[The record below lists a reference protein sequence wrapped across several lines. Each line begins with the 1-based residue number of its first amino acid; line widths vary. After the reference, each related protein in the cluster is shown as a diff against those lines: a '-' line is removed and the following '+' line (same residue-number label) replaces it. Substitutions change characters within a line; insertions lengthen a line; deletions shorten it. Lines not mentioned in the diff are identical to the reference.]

1 MELRVRFELKADR
14 FQNLKCTPFEQ
25 QQALSGCQARFPTIS
40 PVPQYSV
47 RTAGIVGRRL
57 HVNVDFDSQREFDA
71 NNNLQVWYEGL
82 EDEVLRRVEAGN
94 VTFQAPPSRFISAA
108 IPANNFGVQA
118 VAQLG
123 ALEFRGIYA
132 QQKGNVVRD
141 RVYSVGET
149 TTQPIA
155 RVARDLDYEAGRF
168 FFAVDPV
175 LVPRSPAVDVLN
187 IDRATLPDS
196 LRVGSVRVYRVRAA
210 SPTSTTNQNIGGVR
224 AVGCGPGPI
233 RSVDCDV
240 QRAGPFQWELLLEGK
255 DYYVDPSGAWFALAA
270 RLDQSDYLAV
280 SYIPVGAAGCGP
292 GGRCAGTF
300 PAAASRDTPVVDTLR
315 LGYDP
320 RPGAT
325 AATPPVRFEIRSAYP
340 VGGSEVTRETVTL
353 ALTVN
358 RRERTVAADET
369 YLARL
374 GLALVSDANV
384 FDQYNRLFPRTRD
397 PLQGAPVRDYV
408 VVFAHLTP
416 FADPAKLDVTERNDS
431 LYRTPRTLLATQGP
445 PSVFAL
451 RMHAS
456 VSASADR
463 GLLSLNS
470 FQIRDGSERI
480 YVGTTLL
487 TRGTDYTIDYA
498 TGQVQFRN
506 PGALFPVGGVAQVRA
521 QFEERAAFVVSPTS
535 IFGLAGRHDLGARG
549 TVNFTGLFQREQ
561 SAFTRPPLGSEPAST
576 FIGGVSTEL
585 HFRPAWITRALAKL
599 PGIHTDAPSFLN
611 VSAEIAMSRPGP
623 NPAGQAYI
631 EEFEGEAGRF
641 PSLAEQSWHW
651 GSVPSTA
658 RGAESFGIAPGGFA
672 FADAAAL
679 TWQNLPSDPSGR
691 PMQFLPQQIDPTIRL
706 VGQGQSAE
714 PVLWLMLKPDTL
726 LGLANSR
733 TGAPNW
739 VRPHHDGPRWRAITQ
754 VLSPTGIDLSRVEEL
769 ELWVWEDN
777 HRTAKANAT
786 ALLLDFGSVF
796 EDALAFV
803 PETVTVAPP
812 GDTVYSGDRA
822 AGLGRLD
829 TERDPLTHSWSA
841 TQDDEGILSDRIVD
855 GIWDATQGR
864 RVDTLPLCSA
874 RVNGALPAYAFGDL
888 RSRCGRH
895 NGAVDTED
903 QDGDFLLD
911 SLAGVKTREDFV
923 RFVFP
928 IGGDRYFVRDGG
940 MVAERDGFGNPD
952 GGSGWRLYRI
962 PFRTDT
968 LEQGSVTLRQIQSLR
983 VTIVTPQNG
992 PLGRPDPQVF
1002 FGLARVRLVGATWV
1016 KRADTPI
1023 PGLAGDRGSGTG
1035 EVIAA
1040 VVSTENQDLGY
1051 TPPPGVIDEAARRD
1065 AGLQLGVTQINEQS
1079 LRLLA
1084 RGLAT
1089 GQHAEAFTRF
1099 SSAGDKNFLKYR
1111 RLRVWAR
1118 GRGTG
1123 WDEGDLHFYV
1133 KAGKDENNFYLY
1145 HVPARTTSWEPEAVV
1160 DLERWLV
1167 LRARIE
1173 RAWLRGDTAQ
1183 VYPGCPDPTIV
1194 PFDSAYVMCDG
1205 SYVAHVRNP
1214 GP

>member
-1 MELRVRFELKADR
+1 MRM
-14 FQNLKCTPFEQ
+14 C
-25 QQALSGCQARFPTIS
+25 S
-40 PVPQYSV
+40 
-47 RTAGIVGRRL
+47 
-57 HVNVDFDSQREFDA
+57 
-71 NNNLQVWYEGL
+71 
-82 EDEVLRRVEAGN
+82 
-94 VTFQAPPSRFISAA
+94 
-108 IPANNFGVQA
+108 
-118 VAQLG
+118 
-123 ALEFRGIYA
+123 
-132 QQKGNVVRD
+132 
-141 RVYSVGET
+141 
-149 TTQPIA
+149 
-155 RVARDLDYEAGRF
+155 
-168 FFAVDPV
+168 
-175 LVPRSPAVDVLN
+175 
-187 IDRATLPDS
+187 
-196 LRVGSVRVYRVRAA
+196 
-210 SPTSTTNQNIGGVR
+210 TSTTGCSR
-224 AVGCGPGPI
+224 APAIRCRARRCGTTSSCSRTSR
-233 RSVDCDV
+233 RSPT
-240 QRAGPFQWELLLEGK
+240 RR
-255 DYYVDPSGAWFALAA
+255 S
-270 RLDQSDYLAV
+270 S
-280 SYIPVGAAGCGP
+280 
-292 GGRCAGTF
+292 
-300 PAAASRDTPVVDTLR
+300 
-315 LGYDP
+315 
-320 RPGAT
+320 
-325 AATPPVRFEIRSAYP
+325 TPPSAMTRCTARRARCWPPKVRPRCSHC
-340 VGGSEVTRETVTL
+340 GCTR
-353 ALTVN
+353 AC
-358 RRERTVAADET
+358 R
-369 YLARL
+369 
-374 GLALVSDANV
+374 
-384 FDQYNRLFPRTRD
+384 
-397 PLQGAPVRDYV
+397 
-408 VVFAHLTP
+408 
-416 FADPAKLDVTERNDS
+416 
-431 LYRTPRTLLATQGP
+431 P
-445 PSVFAL
+445 P
-451 RMHAS
+451 
-456 VSASADR
+456 
-463 GLLSLNS
+463 
-470 FQIRDGSERI
+470 
-480 YVGTTLL
+480 
-487 TRGTDYTIDYA
+487 
-498 TGQVQFRN
+498 
-506 PGALFPVGGVAQVRA
+506 
-521 QFEERAAFVVSPTS
+521 PTS
-535 IFGLAGRHDLGARG
+535 IFGLAGRYDLGARG

-641 PSLAEQSWHW
+641 LSLAEQSWHW

-679 TWQNLPSDPSGR
+679 TWQNLPSDASGR

-714 PVLWLMLKPDTL
+714 PVLWLMVKPDTV

-754 VLSPTGIDLSRVEEL
+754 VLSPTGIDLSRVEFL

-777 HRTAKANAT
+777 HRVAKAANT

-803 PETVTVAPP
+803 PETLTVTPP
-812 GDTVYSGDRA
+812 GDTVYSGGRP

-928 IGGDRYFVRDGG
+928 IGDDRYFVRDGG
-940 MVAERDGFGNPD
+940 MVSEHDSFGNPD
-952 GGSGWRLYRI
+952 GASGWRLYRI

-968 LEQGSVTLRQIQSLR
+968 ITQGSVSLRQIQSLR

-1023 PGLAGDRGSGTG
+1023 PGLAGERGTGTG
-1035 EVIAA
+1035 EV
-1040 VVSTENQDLGY
+1040 
-1051 TPPPGVIDEAARRD
+1051 
-1065 AGLQLGVTQINEQS
+1065 
-1079 LRLLA
+1079 
-1084 RGLAT
+1084 
-1089 GQHAEAFTRF
+1089 
-1099 SSAGDKNFLKYR
+1099 
-1111 RLRVWAR
+1111 
-1118 GRGTG
+1118 
-1123 WDEGDLHFYV
+1123 
-1133 KAGKDENNFYLY
+1133 
-1145 HVPARTTSWEPEAVV
+1145 VV

-1173 RAWLRGDTAQ
+1173 RGWLRGDTAQ
-1183 VYPGCPDPTIV
+1183 VYSGCPAAIV

-1205 SYVAHVRNP
+1205 PYVAHVRNP
-1214 GP
+1214 GTAPPNLAAVQEMAAGILRVDSRVLLDQAELWVDDIRLSDVVQDAGYAGAVDVTLTAADVADVAISVSRRDAQFHQLSEDPSYAADNAASVAGTVRLDRFLPDRWGIAAPPPVPYAAPSR